1 MNKFKEGQAVYW
13 TDPYT
18 HECNVYSVLRVPPQD
33 SEDNI
38 IVIGNPWSEKEV
50 WESEL
55 TLVNGLVKV
64 DSDKAIELWEN
75 DRDIYVTRK
84 DGSESIIEDKD
95 DLQDALKRE
104 ESFGIEGTGLFL
116 DIVVKYENVDEV
128 KSVLADLSFIVT
140 DTMEVLIEYTAI
152 KVMYLLNN
160 PMMFAKDAYM
170 LGVILQQRFE
180 VNDYLYLIDTL

>member
-1 MNKFKEGQAVYW
+1 MKGIKEGQAVYW

-18 HECNVYSVLRVPPQD
+18 HERNVYSVLIVPPQD

-38 IVIGNPWSEKEV
+38 IVIGNPWTEKEV

-55 TLVNGLVKV
+55 TLVNGLVRV
-64 DSDKAIELWEN
+64 DNDKAIELYEN

-84 DGSESIIEDKD
+84 DGSESIIEGKD
-95 DLQDALKRE
+95 DLKDALKRE
-104 ESFGIEGTGLFL
+104 EVFWIEGTGLFL
-116 DIVVKYENVDEV
+116 DIVVEYEHVDEV

-140 DTMEVLIEYTAI
+140 DTMELPDYTAI

-160 PMMFAKDAYM
+160 PMMFAKNVGGCHVFREK
-170 LGVILQQRFE
+170 LRE
-180 VNDYLYLIDTL
+180 VSK

>member
-140 DTMEVLIEYTAI
+140 DTMELPDYTAI

>member
-1 MNKFKEGQAVYW
+1 MKGLKKGQAVYW
-13 TDPYT
+13 TDPDT
-18 HECNVYSVLRVPPQD
+18 RERNVYSILRIPPQD
-33 SEDNI
+33 GEDKI
-38 IVIGNPWSEKEV
+38 ILIGNSWTEKEV
-50 WESEL
+50 YESEL
-55 TLVNGLVKV
+55 TLANGIVQV

-75 DRDIYVTRK
+75 NRDIYVTRK
-84 DGSESIIEDKD
+84 DGSESMVEDKD

-104 ESFGIEGTGLFL
+104 EAFGIEGTGLFL
-116 DIVVKYENVDEV
+116 DIVVEYEHVDEV

-140 DTMEVLIEYTAI
+140 DTMELPDYTAI

>member
-18 HECNVYSVLRVPPQD
+18 HECNVYSVLRIPPQD
-33 SEDNI
+33 SDDTI
-38 IVIGNPWSEKEV
+38 ILIGNNWSEKEV

-55 TLVNGLVKV
+55 TLVNGIVKI

-75 DRDIYVTRK
+75 DRDIYVTRA
-84 DGSESIIEDKD
+84 DGSESMIEDEE
-95 DLQDALKRE
+95 DLHDALNRE
-104 ESFGIEGTGLFL
+104 EAFGIEGTGLFL
-116 DIVVKYENVDEV
+116 DIVVDNEQV
-128 KSVLADLSFIVT
+128 KEAKGVCAMLSFIVT
-140 DTMEVLIEYTAI
+140 DTMNVSEYTAI
-152 KVMYLLNN
+152 KIMYLLNN